1 MEFVDQFNRK
11 IKLTNERWKHIT
23 DTHPELKELLKELS
37 GTLEDPELIKSSIY
51 DDDVILFY
59 RFYEHIYEGK
69 YICVVVKLCEE
80 IVITSY
86 ITDRIKRGE
95 VVWIKK

>member
-37 GTLEDPELIKSSIY
+37 GTLENPELIKSSIY
-51 DDDVILFY
+51 A
-59 RFYEHIYEGK
+59 
-69 YICVVVKLCEE
+69 
-80 IVITSY
+80 
-86 ITDRIKRGE
+86 
-95 VVWIKK
+95 